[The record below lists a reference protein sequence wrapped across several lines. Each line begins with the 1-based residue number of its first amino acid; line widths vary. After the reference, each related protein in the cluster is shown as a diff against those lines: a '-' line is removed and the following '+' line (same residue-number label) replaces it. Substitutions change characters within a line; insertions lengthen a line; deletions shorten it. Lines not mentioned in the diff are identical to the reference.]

1 MPKHV
6 VPRLLRA
13 HPTETWLA
21 VVLAVICAGLSLTT
35 TQFLTVANLFNL
47 LNTSSV
53 NLIFAVG
60 LLVVLIAGGIDI
72 SFAVAASVVQ
82 YVAALA
88 LAGIGGGGWLSGLAI
103 AALAGMALGAVN
115 AALIHYFRIISIVVT
130 IATFNIFFGLL
141 MFFTHG
147 VSIYSLPEWW
157 TRRAVLFEYQQ
168 ANGTWAELTLPVLIM
183 SVCVIATWVLIRH
196 TTTGRQLYAFGDH
209 PEGAKR
215 LGINIAAM
223 HFIAFGWLGLMAG
236 IAGLVQVH
244 YAQEVVPNALIGREL
259 DVLAAVVLG
268 GARLGG
274 GRGTVLG
281 CILGVFLVS
290 VTQNGLNL
298 LGVSPYAFKMIV
310 GAIILAAISL
320 SSAPLGQML
329 ARGRQRWQS

>member
-1 MPKHV
+1 MRKLVIPK
-6 VPRLLRA
+6 LLRA
-13 HPTETWLA
+13 NPTETWLIIVL
-21 VVLAVICAGLSLTT
+21 VVISIAMSQSSP
-35 TQFLTVANLFNL
+35 QFLTVANLFNL

-82 YVAALA
+82 YVVATVLA
-88 LAGIGGGGWLSGLAI
+88 RVGGGDWITGLAFG
-103 AALAGMALGAVN
+103 ALVGACLGAFN
-115 AALIHYFRIISIVVT
+115 AALIYYFRIISIVVT

-141 MFFTHG
+141 MFFTRG
-147 VSIYSLPEWW
+147 VSIYNLPDWW
-157 TRRAVLFEYQQ
+157 IHRTMLIEFQQ
-168 ANGTWAELTLPVLIM
+168 ANGAWAELTLPVAIM
-183 SVCVIATWVLIRH
+183 AVCVVATWILIRH
-196 TTTGRQLYAFGDH
+196 TSIGRQLYAFGDN
-209 PEGAKR
+209 PEGARR

-236 IAGLVQVH
+236 IAGVAQVH
-244 YAQEVVPNALIGREL
+244 YTQQVVPNALAGREL

-281 CILGVFLVS
+281 CILGVFLIS

-298 LGVSPYAFKMIV
+298 LGISPYAFKMVV
-310 GAIILAAISL
+310 GAVILVAITL
-320 SSAPLGQML
+320 SNAPLARML
-329 ARGRQRWQS
+329 VSLRQRRTS